1 MQTMM
6 VSTPPPRARTTV
18 GLRTITTP
26 IATTIATT
34 FKIPLHQ
41 IHLKM
46 NQPIKSPGEWKK
58 GTTLTV
64 GDSMIAGLTRG

>member
-1 MQTMM
+1 MPTMI
-6 VSTPPPRARTTV
+6 VTTPPPRARTAIEST
-18 GLRTITTP
+18 TITP

>member
-1 MQTMM
+1 MPTMI
-6 VSTPPPRARTTV
+6 VTTPPPRARTAIEST
-18 GLRTITTP
+18 TITTP

-46 NQPIKSPGEWKK
+46 NQPIKSPGE
-58 GTTLTV
+58 
-64 GDSMIAGLTRG
+64 